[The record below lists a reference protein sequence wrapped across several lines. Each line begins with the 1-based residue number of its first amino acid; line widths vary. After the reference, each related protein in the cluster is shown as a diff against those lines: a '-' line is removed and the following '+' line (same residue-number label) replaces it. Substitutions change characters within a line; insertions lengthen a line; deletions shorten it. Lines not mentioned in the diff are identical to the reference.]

1 MSRLDIVIA
10 GVGGQGVLLASEI
23 ISNVALAAGYD
34 VKKSE
39 IHGMAQRG
47 GSVFSFV
54 RIAEKVYSPIIPAA
68 GADFLLAFEEL
79 EALRYAPYLKPQARI
94 IVNTQK
100 ISPITVLSGAA
111 SYPEDP
117 VEMLKEHFTVYP
129 VDAVSLA
136 KEAGNAKAVN
146 TVIVGMFSVFAGF
159 ERRLWKETMK
169 RLLPPKILDVNLKAF
184 ELGVSAGERNEA

>member
-1 MSRLDIVIA
+1 MNKLDVVIA

-23 ISNVALAAGYD
+23 ISNVALASGYD

-54 RIAEKVYSPIIPAA
+54 RIGKKVYSPIIPA
-68 GADFLLAFEEL
+68 GSADFLLAFEEL
-79 EALRYAPYLKPQARI
+79 EALRYASYLRKGAQV

-117 VEMLKEHFTVYP
+117 ISMLKEHFKVYP

-136 KEAGNAKAVN
+136 QKAGNARAVN
-146 TVIVGMFSVFAGF
+146 TVIVGIFSTFVGF
-159 ERRLWKETMK
+159 EKELWLNIIKK
-169 RLLPPKILDVNLKAF
+169 LIPQKILEVNLKAF
-184 ELGVSAGERNEA
+184 ELGANTRGK